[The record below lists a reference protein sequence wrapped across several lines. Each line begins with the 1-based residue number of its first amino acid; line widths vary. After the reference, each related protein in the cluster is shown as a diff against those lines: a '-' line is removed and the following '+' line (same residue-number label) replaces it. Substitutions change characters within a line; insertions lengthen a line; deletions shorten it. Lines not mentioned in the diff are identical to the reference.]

1 MIRLLIN
8 LGLSLLGNALGLLVA
23 NAVLDDMSMTWQA
36 WLIAVLIFT
45 GAMIILQPLVLKM
58 SLRYGTALG
67 GSSSL
72 ISTFF
77 ALLITTLVTE
87 GLDIDGALT
96 WLLATVIVWAVS
108 MLGGLFLPWILL
120 RNSKYARNPARA
132 MSNEVSA
139 QTKTWS

>member
-1 MIRLLIN
+1 MIN

-23 NAVLDDMSMTWQA
+23 NWVLDDMSMTWEA

-67 GSSSL
+67 GSSAL

-77 ALLITTLVTE
+77 ALLITTLITND
-87 GLDIDGALT
+87 LNIDGATT
-96 WLLATVIVWAVS
+96 WLLATVIVWLVS
-108 MLGGLFLPWILL
+108 MLGGLFLPWLLL
-120 RNSKYARNPARA
+120 RHSKYARNPTRA